1 MAHGATQFDQERL
14 KFSRKIRVINLPT
27 AHRAMKMAKNGNTP
41 EDDISTAD
49 QPEHVRGLA
58 CRVAF
63 I

>member
-1 MAHGATQFDQERL
+1 MAHRSIEFDQERL

-41 EDDISTAD
+41 DEDISTAD

-58 CRVAF
+58 CQLAF